1 MTAVRVITR
10 STPPERRKM
19 ESHDLFAL
27 ADVLR
32 ELKEA
37 KKRLEEE
44 LKAVGLEIDRVDAE
58 LAQRMA
64 DTETQNFT
72 RNGTM
77 FCLTNTIRAS
87 ATAGRKDELFEALRE
102 AGYDDLIYETVN
114 ANSLSAF
121 VKEQTTENGDTLP
134 QWLDGLVTVFEKTT
148 VGVRKAAR

>member
-1 MTAVRVITR
+1 
-10 STPPERRKM
+10 M
-19 ESHDLFAL
+19 ESNELFAL
-27 ADVLR
+27 ADELR
-32 ELKEA
+32 ALKEA
-37 KKRLEEE
+37 KKYAEQE
-44 LKAVGLEIDRVDAE
+44 LKEITEEMDRVDAI

-77 FCLTNTIRAS
+77 FCLTSTTRAS
-87 ATAGRKDELFEALRE
+87 AAAGRKDELFAALRE

-121 VKEQTTENGDTLP
+121 VKEQTTENGDNLP
-134 QWLDGLVTVFEKTT
+134 EWLDGLVTVFEKTT

>member
-1 MTAVRVITR
+1 
-10 STPPERRKM
+10 M
-19 ESHDLFAL
+19 ESNDLFAL
-27 ADVLR
+27 ADQLR
-32 ELKEA
+32 ELKET

-44 LKAVGLEIDRVDAE
+44 LKAVGLEIDRVDAD
-58 LAQRMA
+58 LAQRMV

-77 FCLTNTIRAS
+77 FCLTNTTRAS
-87 ATAGRKDELFEALRE
+87 AVAERKNELFEALRE

-121 VKEQTTENGDTLP
+121 VKEQTTENGDALP
-134 QWLDGLVTVFEKTT
+134 QWLDGLVNVFEKTT